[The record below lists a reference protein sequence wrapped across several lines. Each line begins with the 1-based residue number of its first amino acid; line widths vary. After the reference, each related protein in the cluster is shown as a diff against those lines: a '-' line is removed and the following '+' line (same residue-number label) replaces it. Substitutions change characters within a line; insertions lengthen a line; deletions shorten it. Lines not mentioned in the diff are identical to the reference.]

1 MHLIDSAAPEP
12 EPTSGEDDLAGR
24 APAASPAPR
33 PGTPIDVSFLKE
45 PPVVLTDPPAI
56 FGGAS
61 HTW

>member
-1 MHLIDSAAPEP
+1 MLLMDSAAPGQEP
-12 EPTSGEDDLAGR
+12 LPAEDDVAER
-24 APAASPAPR
+24 EPVESTPPR
-33 PGTPIDVSFLKE
+33 PGTPIEVSFLKE